1 MLGENLTLGVQKSD
15 YTVSL
20 LVESE
25 SHSCAITSLT
35 NSELQ
40 CRPDQSLLELLTQSS
55 QSVNSELSV
64 STVITSLYLSLRPY
78 IHSFQAEKLRT
89 SFELVDLRKYL
100 FLFHMYLERC
110 KEND

>member
-89 SFELVDLRKYL
+89 SFELVDPFKYL
-100 FLFHMYLERC
+100 FLFDIYLKQC
-110 KEND
+110 